1 MNYYEKLRNRAEGL
15 RTTYPK
21 GTRVE
26 CISMSDPFSP
36 IPSGT
41 RGTVQFVD
49 DMATLHIAW
58 DNGSGLGL
66 AIYEDRFR
74 RLTQEEIEA
83 ESQSEDFP
91 DEDSEMT
98 MKM

>member
-1 MNYYEKLRNRAEGL
+1 MNEYESLHNAAKRLRQS
-15 RTTYPK
+15 YPV

-26 CISMSDPFSP
+26 CVSMSDTYSTV
-36 IPSGT
+36 PSGT

-49 DMATLHIAW
+49 DMATLHVAW

-66 AIYEDRFR
+66 AYGEDQYRK
-74 RLTQEEIEA
+74 LTQEEIEA
-83 ESQSEDFP
+83 ESQSENSP

>member
-15 RTTYPK
+15 RATYPK
-21 GTRVE
+21 GTRVV
-26 CISMSDPFSP
+26 CISMSDPFAP

-49 DMATLHIAW
+49 DMATLHVAW

-66 AIYEDRFR
+66 AIDEDRFR

-83 ESQSEDFP
+83 ESQSEDSP
-91 DEDSEMT
+91 DENNEMT

>member
-15 RTTYPK
+15 RATYPK

-36 IPSGT
+36 VPSGT

-49 DMATLHIAW
+49 NMATLHVAW

-66 AIYEDRFR
+66 AIDEDRFR

-83 ESQSEDFP
+83 ESQSEDLS
-91 DEDSEMT
+91 DEDNEMT